1 MLIGQQCVD
10 FDSDNRQQNEFELLT
25 ENNKHPMNGG
35 GRGGLRILLFSEVTL
50 FEYNVSN
57 ILSPIVVLEQT
68 NLLGFILGG
77 KSFHKYFKD
86 CEIIFW
92 RKYGWELWQDCSIS
106 GSIYFYNF
114 KCFSLACSQN
124 HVYLGMVWKI
134 PQCAEI
140 SHTLKVVYDHLKK
153 FYQ

>member
-1 MLIGQQCVD
+1 MNTVISTSFFFVSLLLLIGQQCVD

-50 FEYNVSN
+50 FEYNVST

-77 KSFHKYFKD
+77 KSFTNTLRIVKLFFEGSMGGNCDKIVQFLVQFTFIILNVFLWPVH
-86 CEIIFW
+86 EIMFI
-92 RKYGWELWQDCSIS
+92 
-106 GSIYFYNF
+106 
-114 KCFSLACSQN
+114 
-124 HVYLGMVWKI
+124 
-134 PQCAEI
+134 
-140 SHTLKVVYDHLKK
+140 
-153 FYQ
+153 

>member
-50 FEYNVSN
+50 FEYNVST
-57 ILSPIVVLEQT
+57 ILSPIVVLKQT

-77 KSFHKYFKD
+77 KSFTNTLRIVKLFFEESMGGNCDKIVQFLVQFTFIILNVFLWPVH
-86 CEIIFW
+86 EIMFI
-92 RKYGWELWQDCSIS
+92 
-106 GSIYFYNF
+106 
-114 KCFSLACSQN
+114 
-124 HVYLGMVWKI
+124 
-134 PQCAEI
+134 
-140 SHTLKVVYDHLKK
+140 
-153 FYQ
+153 